1 MSAEALQLCQ
11 RFPWPGNV
19 RQLRNVIERLVITC
33 REVEVG
39 VSHLPEFLRDYDRSA
54 TTFTVRP
61 GTPLAE
67 VEKLLIRQTLT
78 HITSNR
84 EEAARALGIS
94 RRALQYKLKQYGL
107 LEGPAT
113 NEVPAQEPERREKT

>member
-19 RQLRNVIERLVITC
+19 RQLRNAIERLVITC
-33 REVEVG
+33 REPVVDVE
-39 VSHLPEFLRDYDRSA
+39 HLPDFLREYDRNS

-67 VEKLLIRQTLT
+67 VERMLIRQTLT
-78 HITSNR
+78 HVTSNR
-84 EEAARALGIS
+84 EEAAQALGIS

-107 LEGPAT
+107 LQEPAT
-113 NEVPAQEPERREKT
+113 SSLPEEKPEPASG

>member
-1 MSAEALQLCQ
+1 MVDV
-11 RFPWPGNV
+11 N
-19 RQLRNVIERLVITC
+19 
-33 REVEVG
+33 
-39 VSHLPEFLRDYDRSA
+39 HLPDFLREYDRNA

-78 HITSNR
+78 HVTSNR
-84 EEAARALGIS
+84 EEAAQALGIS

-107 LEGPAT
+107 LEGESAPS
-113 NEVPAQEPERREKT
+113 ERHGRVEKVGEHWSQQAIASQNGRHRGYIVSAH